1 MTVEV
6 SLRKR
11 AAAVTFIACVA
22 AVSALLARQILFNFI
37 VFSLSD
43 SRMPISAG
51 ALETATQYFPSSPRL
66 SARLAEA
73 RVSDPDREV
82 TAAAGEIERAT
93 RLSPYDY
100 RFRVVLALARE
111 SQGDLAGAETS
122 MRDAVS
128 LAPSNIDV
136 RWRLANLLLRENKIG
151 AALVEF
157 RSAISRDQSLMPVT
171 LDLLWRLT
179 GEDLG
184 SLQSVV
190 PANPQAS
197 LSLAGFLL
205 KQGRTQEAVS
215 IFEKIDHRALAGPG
229 SSDFIDVLISKGELG
244 LAKRLWVGLVAGEP
258 TVASTGD
265 LPTVWNAGF
274 EMDQISGLG
283 QFDWRIGESSYAA
296 IGIAAGT
303 ARGGSRSLRIDF
315 SGRDTTR
322 LDGEISQRVVLVAG
336 KRYRLEYFVKTQGL
350 VTTEGPR
357 VTLRCDR
364 DPAWTPAGAA
374 IAAGNAD
381 WAKMQFD
388 FVAPRQLATAPL
400 VNAQGNLPR
409 PPSSQET
416 VAVTVTVVRTPR
428 FSYDE
433 PMRGTISLDD
443 FRISAID

>member
-1 MTVEV
+1 M
-6 SLRKR
+6 
-11 AAAVTFIACVA
+11 A
-22 AVSALLARQILFNFI
+22 
-37 VFSLSD
+37 
-43 SRMPISAG
+43 
-51 ALETATQYFPSSPRL
+51 
-66 SARLAEA
+66 
-73 RVSDPDREV
+73 
-82 TAAAGEIERAT
+82 
-93 RLSPYDY
+93 
-100 RFRVVLALARE
+100 
-111 SQGDLAGAETS
+111 
-122 MRDAVS
+122 
-128 LAPSNIDV
+128 
-136 RWRLANLLLRENKIG
+136 
-151 AALVEF
+151 
-157 RSAISRDQSLMPVT
+157 
-171 LDLLWRLT
+171 
-179 GEDLG
+179 
-184 SLQSVV
+184 
-190 PANPQAS
+190 
-197 LSLAGFLL
+197 
-205 KQGRTQEAVS
+205 
-215 IFEKIDHRALAGPG
+215 
-229 SSDFIDVLISKGELG
+229 
-244 LAKRLWVGLVAGEP
+244 
-258 TVASTGD
+258 
-265 LPTVWNAGF
+265 
-274 EMDQISGLG
+274 QISGLG

-428 FSYDE
+428 CSYDE
-433 PMRGTISLDD
+433 PMRGTIWLDD
-443 FRISAID
+443 FRIFEID